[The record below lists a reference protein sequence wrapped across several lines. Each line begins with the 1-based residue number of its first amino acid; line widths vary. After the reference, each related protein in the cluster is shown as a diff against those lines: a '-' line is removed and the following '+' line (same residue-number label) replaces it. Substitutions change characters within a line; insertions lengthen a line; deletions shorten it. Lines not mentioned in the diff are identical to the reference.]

1 MTDRLQIV
9 DTRGLE
15 LAGAVQAALLEGE
28 APHCQCGKVVLRNRM
43 SEAVGGD
50 FHDFR
55 PLGQDQVAFV
65 IGDVMGHGVGAALL
79 MTLIVGLL
87 RADRRDHR
95 RPSQL
100 VGSINEILVGLGRQ
114 LCNPVTCSLIYGVVD
129 LPSGILLYVNAGHPE
144 PIVCN
149 RLDGRVHTL
158 APTTMLLGVQNGVLP
173 ESCHQFRQGDR
184 VVLFTDGITEARQ
197 EQGLFGPERL
207 TRIVQEH
214 REAPAEQLAERILQE
229 ADGFAESDDPLDD
242 QTVVVI
248 DFDRVSQEA

>member
-1 MTDRLQIV
+1 M
-9 DTRGLE
+9 E
-15 LAGAVQAALLEGE
+15 LAGAVQAALLEAE
-28 APHCQCGKVVLRNRM
+28 TPNCRCGKVVLRNRM

-50 FHDFR
+50 FYDFR
-55 PLGQDQVAFV
+55 QFGQDQVAFV
-65 IGDVMGHGVGAALL
+65 IGDVMGHGIGAALL

-100 VGSINEILVGLGRQ
+100 VGSINEILVGLGEQ

-149 RLDGRVHTL
+149 RRDGQLRKL
-158 APTTMLLGVQNGVLP
+158 APTTMLLGVQDGILP
-173 ESCHQFRQGDR
+173 ESCHQFRQEDR
-184 VVLFTDGITEARQ
+184 VVLFTDGIIEARQ
-197 EQGLFGPERL
+197 EEALFGRKRL
-207 TRIVQEH
+207 AEMVQQY
-214 REAPAEQLAERILQE
+214 REAPGEELAERILQE
-229 ADGFAESDDPLDD
+229 ANTFAASDHPLDD

-248 DFDRVSQEA
+248 DFDKVSHES